1 MVLVGSMVVV
11 SVFFTMSTIN
21 MVQTSIPMF
30 LPRLEERKLTDL
42 QQNLSHEDLKKLSK
56 TELVRLWHSLPAP
69 KLSTVSGFYDGRI
82 ACVGPLHPVSRFLTH
97 NLFGPG
103 SWAGKQLYPRK
114 QMGENIFITRRVPT
128 GRRVKSQAFKMQIE
142 RSVLDKK
149 PALVFDYHESGVRNS
164 FPWSTMRDEVREIR
178 PGILLGIGGMGATLG
193 NLNSAI
199 FTLERNRR

>member
-1 MVLVGSMVVV
+1 MTRNHRSRVLCVLLLELGLAGCRGQLILTSPGEESETKKTQRAVVVVYLKRFFNYSMVLVGSMVVV

-82 ACVGPLHPVSRFLTH
+82 ACVGPLHPVSRFLTRSIRT
-97 NLFGPG
+97 G
-103 SWAGKQLYPRK
+103 SWA
-114 QMGENIFITRRVPT
+114 E
-128 GRRVKSQAFKMQIE
+128 SSCIE
-142 RSVLDKK
+142 TD
-149 PALVFDYHESGVRNS
+149 G
-164 FPWSTMRDEVREIR
+164 
-178 PGILLGIGGMGATLG
+178 
-193 NLNSAI
+193 
-199 FTLERNRR
+199 

>member
-1 MVLVGSMVVV
+1 
-11 SVFFTMSTIN
+11 
-21 MVQTSIPMF
+21 
-30 LPRLEERKLTDL
+30 
-42 QQNLSHEDLKKLSK
+42 
-56 TELVRLWHSLPAP
+56 
-69 KLSTVSGFYDGRI
+69 
-82 ACVGPLHPVSRFLTH
+82 
-97 NLFGPG
+97 
-103 SWAGKQLYPRK
+103 
-114 QMGENIFITRRVPT
+114 MGENIFITRRVPT

-149 PALVFDYHESGVRNS
+149 PALVFDYHESDVRNC